1 MHQNFAIREGDGFFD
16 SLTYLVEKLRY
27 MAARVQ
33 IEGRTTGGDA
43 AFAAHLP
50 MDGSRLSP

>member
-1 MHQNFAIREGDGFFD
+1 MRQNFAIREGDGFFY